1 MKLIDGK
8 AIAAEIH
15 HEVAIAI
22 AELPGR
28 QPGLTAILVGDDPA
42 SATYVA
48 TKRRACEA
56 VGIRSQ
62 VLNFASDITHDQ
74 LLAEIERLNDDPSVD
89 GILIQLP
96 LPPQVQVR
104 EVIATIDPTKD
115 VDGFHPVNMGKALIG
130 ETTGF
135 APCTPAGIVELL
147 KRSHVPTSGKHAVII
162 GRSNIVGKPLA
173 ALLVQKGGPNATV
186 TIAHSGTDNLTE
198 LCRSADILVAAIG
211 RPHTVT
217 AEMVKEGAVVID
229 VGINRIDAPE
239 NSKGYQ
245 VVGDVDFDE
254 VAPKTSLITPV
265 PGGVGPMTVA
275 MLLHNT
281 LKSHLQRHR

>member
-130 ETTGF
+130 EGTGF

-186 TIAHSGTDNLTE
+186 TIAHSGTDNLAE

-217 AEMVKEGAVVID
+217 PDMVKEGAVVID

-239 NSKGYQ
+239 NPKGYR